1 MIGLEAAHAEG
12 QSSSDWLG
20 RHSIKAEALSFDE
33 IMKCGVPIK
42 LVHPLLACLKSL
54 VLVQKGHTFDD
65 YPNLIFMIL
74 SHVDLPSAQIQ
85 VKFTWS
91 MILSSCK
98 ILNLKLPSKL
108 LLESM
113 QFLLVFYVCAIKGVW
128 RRKLGLNSSMFNLEL
143 RETLQFLVVV
153 TTVLSFHFN
162 LMLYTSWWSL
172 VAGHDTYFFLRFHIF
187 TTRQSYSSCLKKF

>member
-42 LVHPLLACLKSL
+42 LVHPLLACLKNL
-54 VLVQKGHTFDD
+54 VLVQKDHTFDD

-74 SHVDLPSAQIQ
+74 SHLDLPSALIQ

-128 RRKLGLNSSMFNLEL
+128 RKKLGLNSSMFNLEL

-153 TTVLSFHFN
+153 ITVLSFHFN
-162 LMLYTSWWSL
+162 PMLYTSWWSL
-172 VAGHDTYFFLRFHIF
+172 VAGHETYFFLRFHIF
-187 TTRQSYSSCLKKF
+187 TRRQSYSSCLKKF

>member
-42 LVHPLLACLKSL
+42 LVHPLLACLKNL

-74 SHVDLPSAQIQ
+74 SHVDLPLAQIQ
-85 VKFTWS
+85 VKF
-91 MILSSCK
+91 
-98 ILNLKLPSKL
+98 
-108 LLESM
+108 
-113 QFLLVFYVCAIKGVW
+113 A
-128 RRKLGLNSSMFNLEL
+128 
-143 RETLQFLVVV
+143 
-153 TTVLSFHFN
+153 
-162 LMLYTSWWSL
+162 
-172 VAGHDTYFFLRFHIF
+172 
-187 TTRQSYSSCLKKF
+187 